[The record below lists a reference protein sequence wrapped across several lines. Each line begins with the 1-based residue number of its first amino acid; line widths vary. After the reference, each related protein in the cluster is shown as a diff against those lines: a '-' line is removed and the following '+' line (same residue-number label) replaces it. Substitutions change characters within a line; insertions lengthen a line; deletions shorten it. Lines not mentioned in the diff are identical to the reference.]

1 VKDASA
7 TRNPAEG
14 IVFCGVAIVVLM
26 QTGVPLGVVLP
37 AILLLGAVA
46 LVLLISVVTGLADR

>member
-1 VKDASA
+1 M
-7 TRNPAEG
+7 PARRVIPLSG

-46 LVLLISVVTGLADR
+46 LVLLSSVVAGLADR

>member
-1 VKDASA
+1 MAARRVIPLS
-7 TRNPAEG
+7 G
-14 IVFCGVAIVVLM
+14 IIFCGVAIVVLM

-46 LVLLISVVTGLADR
+46 LVLLSSVVAGLADR

>member
-1 VKDASA
+1 MKDASA

-37 AILLLGAVA
+37 AILLLGAMAV
-46 LVLLISVVTGLADR
+46 VLLISVGAGLADR